1 MKDDDQLGTYV
12 EPQKEDVK
20 EDDVED
26 YVEIIDYEE
35 NEKSKL
41 IIEQTLSQPIAVLED
56 IQIQS
61 EKKIGND
68 GQYLQIFYQSLDE
81 KDV

>member
-1 MKDDDQLGTYV
+1 M
-12 EPQKEDVK
+12 K

-68 GQYLQIFYQSLDE
+68 G
-81 KDV
+81 